1 MERKKIKLSISE
13 TANVIKPTV
22 SEKNGEIHASPTF
35 HNAYL
40 LMKNN
45 VQKLPIIDCVT
56 RFLDMEDAI
65 KTYKASSSAKNS
77 EAEETDLHESTKTRF
92 RMCA

>member
-40 LMKNN
+40 LMK
-45 VQKLPIIDCVT
+45 
-56 RFLDMEDAI
+56 
-65 KTYKASSSAKNS
+65 KTSKNC
-77 EAEETDLHESTKTRF
+77 K
-92 RMCA
+92 

>member
-40 LMKNN
+40 LIKNH
-45 VQKLPIIDCVT
+45 VQKLPIIDCHAISGHVVVSSYARFSPVFVHVFQNVVT
-56 RFLDMEDAI
+56 IINLI
-65 KTYKASSSAKNS
+65 T
-77 EAEETDLHESTKTRF
+77 
-92 RMCA
+92 